1 MAGIKTSLLREIKA
15 AFRETERQMIK
26 AQVAATNKAANTAVS
41 RTIKAVT
48 KTYNIKQKDLRA
60 QVSIT
65 KANKNY
71 PSVRIMV
78 SHKGIPLMDF
88 KPKPNTVAQY
98 TRPEKGVSVEWK
110 RGKRQIIKHS
120 FIAKMKSGHT
130 GVFLRKGKKRLP
142 IKETFGPSA
151 MQLFKTDEA
160 EKNLEEIFY
169 ERYKIELERAI
180 KHFVK

>member
-1 MAGIKTSLLREIKA
+1 MAGVKTSLLRELKS
-15 AFRETERQMIK
+15 AFNETKKQMIK

-41 RTIKAVT
+41 RTIKLIT
-48 KTYNIKQKDLRA
+48 KAYNIKQKDLRA
-60 QVSIT
+60 QIT
-65 KANKNY
+65 IIKANKNY
-71 PSVRIMV
+71 PSIRIMV

-142 IKETFGPSA
+142 IKETYGPSA
-151 MQLFKTDEA
+151 MQLFKTEEA
-160 EKNLEEIFY
+160 EKELEQLFF
-169 ERYKIELERAI
+169 ERYKIELDRAI